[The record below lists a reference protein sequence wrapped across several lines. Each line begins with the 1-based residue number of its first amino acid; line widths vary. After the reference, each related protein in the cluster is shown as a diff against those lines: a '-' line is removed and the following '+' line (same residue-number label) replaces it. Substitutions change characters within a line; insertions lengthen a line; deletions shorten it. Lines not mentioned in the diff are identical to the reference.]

1 VDIPETA
8 VKSIQEHE
16 LNEDEKMVL
25 SELLD
30 IKRQTDKFWGM

>member
-1 VDIPETA
+1 M
-8 VKSIQEHE
+8 KSIQEHE

-25 SELLD
+25 SELMD